1 MYAIFE
7 ARRARRDHDPRNGEF
22 DTGARE
28 RLRSFDDAGS
38 GHRQGEVEH
47 PGSSEGVHSHSALA
61 WCTNHFGNGQRERD
75 IAPGGHTKWLEVME
89 LRAKRRI
96 TGSAKAKTPV
106 RVAMV
111 IGQDRHAELRAIVS
125 RRRWRKLDA
134 VSDGDAVGISVSLLN
149 VHGDAVD
156 GLPQIQVARETGLG
170 HV

>member
-1 MYAIFE
+1 MYAIFD
-7 ARRARRDHDPRNGEF
+7 ARRARRDHDPRNSEL

-28 RLRSFDDAGS
+28 RVRSFDDAGS

-47 PGSSEGVHSHSALA
+47 PGSSKDLHCSAAL
-61 WCTNHFGNGQRERD
+61 WCTVHFGNGQRERD
-75 IAPGGHTKWLEVME
+75 VAPGGNTKWLEVME

-96 TGSAKAKTPV
+96 SGSAKAKTRV

-111 IGQDRHAELRAIVS
+111 IGQDRHAELRAVVS